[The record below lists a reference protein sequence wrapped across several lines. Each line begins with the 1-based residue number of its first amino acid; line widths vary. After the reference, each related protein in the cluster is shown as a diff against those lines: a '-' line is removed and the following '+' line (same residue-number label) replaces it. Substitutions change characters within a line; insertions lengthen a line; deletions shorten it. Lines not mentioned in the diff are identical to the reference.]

1 MKRYLPLL
9 LLLTACFSRASLM
22 TRETFDNIDL
32 GTTVAQVRTEAGE
45 PYAVYSLSGDKEE
58 YEYIERI
65 KMGNRLVSENHY
77 FLVISNGQV
86 ISKRSTSEQPP
97 AYNILYQADPNYS
110 SYP

>member
-22 TRETFDNIDL
+22 TRESFDSIDL
-32 GTTVAQVRTEAGE
+32 GTSVTQLRTEAGE
-45 PYAVYSLSGDKEE
+45 PYAIYSLAGDKEE

-65 KMGNRLVSENHY
+65 NMGNRLVSENHY
-77 FLVISNGQV
+77 FLTISNGQV
-86 ISKRSTSEQPP
+86 VSKRSTSVQPP
-97 AYNILYQADPNYS
+97 AYNILYQTDPNYS